1 MNTISFNMYQALAVA
16 TVMLVIG
23 QHCVKRVD
31 VFSRYC
37 IPAPVIGGVI
47 FAVVHFILRELGI
60 VEFSMEMNL
69 QTVFMRAFF
78 CSVGFLA
85 SFAVLKKG
93 GIGVLKLLFLAVSM
107 IVIQDCIG
115 GFGASIFG
123 LDPKLGLSMG
133 SISLVGG
140 HGTAAAFGQYLENM
154 QVDTALTVAIASA
167 TYGLIAGCMIGG
179 PIAASKIKA
188 YGLSSTTDVNPKSA
202 EVPLDL
208 DTGALDAEK
217 MLEAAIW
224 LVLAIG
230 AGTIISDVI
239 GRVLTMPE
247 YIGALLAAAVFR
259 NLADSSGRELPMKEI
274 NSLGNLCLSFF
285 LAMAMISLKLWQLID
300 LAVPMLAI
308 LLVQT
313 VLMFFFASFVVFP
326 FMGRDYDAAVMSSG
340 FCGFGM
346 GATPNAMANMQAI
359 TRLYGPSPVSFMIV
373 PIVGALFIDFFNA
386 TIITL
391 FANFI

>member
-69 QTVFMRAFF
+69 QAVFMRAFF

-202 EVPLDL
+202 EVPIDL

-230 AGTIISDVI
+230 AGTLISDVI
-239 GRVLTMPE
+239 GKVLTMPE

-259 NLADSSGRELPMKEI
+259 NLADSSERELPMKEI

-326 FMGRDYDAAVMSSG
+326 FMGKDYDAAVMSSG

-391 FANFI
+391 FANFF

>member
-1 MNTISFNMYQALAVA
+1 M
-16 TVMLVIG
+16 
-23 QHCVKRVD
+23 
-31 VFSRYC
+31 
-37 IPAPVIGGVI
+37 
-47 FAVVHFILRELGI
+47 
-60 VEFSMEMNL
+60 
-69 QTVFMRAFF
+69 
-78 CSVGFLA
+78 
-85 SFAVLKKG
+85 
-93 GIGVLKLLFLAVSM
+93 
-107 IVIQDCIG
+107 
-115 GFGASIFG
+115 
-123 LDPKLGLSMG
+123 
-133 SISLVGG
+133 
-140 HGTAAAFGQYLENM
+140 
-154 QVDTALTVAIASA
+154 TVAIASA

-230 AGTIISDVI
+230 AGTIISDLL

-326 FMGRDYDAAVMSSG
+326 FMGKDYDAAVMSSG

-391 FANFI
+391 FANFF

>member
-1 MNTISFNMYQALAVA
+1 MRQAYRRVLAI
-16 TVMLVIG
+16 L
-23 QHCVKRVD
+23 H
-31 VFSRYC
+31 SR
-37 IPAPVIGGVI
+37 ARHRGVI
-47 FAVVHFILRELGI
+47 FAVIHFILRELGI

-69 QTVFMRAFF
+69 QAVFMRAFF

-115 GFGASIFG
+115 GFGASLFG

-154 QVDTALTVAIASA
+154 QVDTALTAAIASA
-167 TYGLIAGCMIGG
+167 TFGLIAGCIIGG

-188 YGLSSTTDVNPKSA
+188 YGLSSTTDVKHKSE
-202 EVPLDL
+202 EVPIDL

-224 LVLAIG
+224 IVLAIG
-230 AGTIISDVI
+230 AGTIISDVL
-239 GRVLTMPE
+239 GKVLTMPE
-247 YIGALLAAAVFR
+247 YIGALLA
-259 NLADSSGRELPMKEI
+259 ADSSGRELPMKEI

-313 VLMFFFASFVVFP
+313 VLMVFYASFVVFP